1 VTLTRSARSI
11 LGAALCLVSIAGCG
25 PSSPDVR
32 LVSRA
37 IARADSA
44 SRGPIPERV
53 MVGLEDLPVAAVA
66 DSDSVAWL
74 DINQVPL
81 PHDGPFVCG
90 VPTPPP
96 RPDGSR

>member
-1 VTLTRSARSI
+1 VTPMRSARSL
-11 LGAALCLVSIAGCG
+11 LGAALCLVAIAGCG
-25 PSSPDVR
+25 SSSPDVT

-53 MVGLEDLPVAAVA
+53 MVGLEDLPVAAVT

-74 DINQVPL
+74 DINQVAL
-81 PHDGPFVCG
+81 PYDGPFVCG
-90 VPTPPP
+90 TPHLEE
-96 RPDGSR
+96 SR